1 MCHKFNASVLQ
12 NIINHAIGC
21 YPCLFCIIGSDEMA
35 TPLSIRGYA
44 TRRTLETMYS
54 DHQHYVAAGSIRRD
68 AQKFLIASHCL
79 YSISQFHRYRYMY
92 KVLNLTYS
100 SQNIGLPTWS
110 PHYTGYLYQAVSFAG
125 SCMPSAGPGASFAY
139 NRFYLA
145 LFQLFKVQPGAS
157 KPLFPPS

>member
-1 MCHKFNASVLQ
+1 MCHKFNASVMQ

-44 TRRTLETMYS
+44 TRRTLETCVLTISTMS
-54 DHQHYVAAGSIRRD
+54 QQGASEEMHKS
-68 AQKFLIASHCL
+68 FLIASHCL

-92 KVLNLTYS
+92 KILNLTYS
-100 SQNIGLPTWS
+100 SENIGLPTWP

-139 NRFYLA
+139 NRFYRA

>member
-1 MCHKFNASVLQ
+1 MQQTVYKLSIGTTLSRYSCAGTMSFCQRCMAYLVQVVCADKFNASVLQ

-68 AQKFLIASHCL
+68 AQKLFN
-79 YSISQFHRYRYMY
+79 SISLPIFNIP
-92 KVLNLTYS
+92 V
-100 SQNIGLPTWS
+100 SQ
-110 PHYTGYLYQAVSFAG
+110 
-125 SCMPSAGPGASFAY
+125 
-139 NRFYLA
+139 
-145 LFQLFKVQPGAS
+145 VQVHV
-157 KPLFPPS
+157 